1 MDRLI
6 RAYKSIDP
14 PTKVQ
19 KAVTPKFLKALYNH
33 FVDDNGRNDGNT
45 LNAHLVDIYL
55 GMFFFAGRCCEYA
68 ETPEGGRTKRIA
80 MGDITFRD
88 VNMNIMEVNC
98 EEDLNRARYVTLRFR
113 DQKNGDKF
121 DMRTQGRTKRADLDP
136 VLRLGWAVLRIR
148 RRVIGWDDDTDLCTI
163 GTTPNRLRITDKLVL
178 ETIREVCRIYG
189 GKKTFGFDPQEIGN
203 KSLRSGAA
211 MALALSRKNH
221 SDMRIMILG
230 RWRSYAFM
238 AYIRP
243 QIIELTSNL
252 AEDMVDSSVTDA
264 TNQGEEMRLDF

>member
-1 MDRLI
+1 MDAPTSEI
-6 RAYKSIDP
+6 RRTVTSSTCVHKANEEIRPDP
-14 PTKVQ
+14 
-19 KAVTPKFLKALYNH
+19 TP
-33 FVDDNGRNDGNT
+33 
-45 LNAHLVDIYL
+45 
-55 GMFFFAGRCCEYA
+55 
-68 ETPEGGRTKRIA
+68 
-80 MGDITFRD
+80 
-88 VNMNIMEVNC
+88 
-98 EEDLNRARYVTLRFR
+98 
-113 DQKNGDKF
+113 
-121 DMRTQGRTKRADLDP
+121 
-136 VLRLGWAVLRIR
+136 LGWAVLESEQSIGR
-148 RRVIGWDDDTDLCTI
+148 RTASAWH
-163 GTTPNRLRITDKLVL
+163 TPNIEDHGQTVL